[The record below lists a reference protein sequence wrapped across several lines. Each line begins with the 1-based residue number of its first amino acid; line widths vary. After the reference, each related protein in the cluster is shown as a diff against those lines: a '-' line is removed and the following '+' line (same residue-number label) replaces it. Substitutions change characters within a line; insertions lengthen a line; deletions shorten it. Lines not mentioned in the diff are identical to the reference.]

1 MPLTDMRVLLAHARE
16 HGYAAGYFEAWN
28 LESLL
33 AVQDAAESTGSPA
46 IIGFNGK
53 FLGNRARRVR
63 ESIHLYGAMGRSVAE
78 QSSVPMS
85 FILNEADDPELL
97 LDGLRAGFNVIMHDH
112 EGCSFEESVRINAG
126 LVAAAREAGAS
137 VEAEIGELPAGAGN
151 GTVSSGGRQTDP
163 GEAARFVE
171 RTGVDALAV
180 AVGNV
185 HVLEGGKARLDMEL
199 IRRLGRRL
207 SVPLVLHGGTG
218 IDEADLQEAIRLG
231 ICKINVGT
239 LLRRTFVNAL
249 KDYLAAH
256 DTDRLDPGEMT
267 STGGKLDMLAEA
279 RARVASEV
287 ARLMKSFGSAGKA
300 AGFR

>member
-1 MPLTDMRVLLAHARE
+1 MPLTDMRELLAHARE
-16 HGYAAGYFEAWN
+16 HRYAAGYFEAWN

-33 AVQDAAESTGSPA
+33 AVKDAAESTGSPV

-53 FLGNRARRVR
+53 FLGNKARRVK
-63 ESIHLYGAMGRSVAE
+63 ESIHVYGAMGRSVAG
-78 QSSVPMS
+78 QSRVPMA

-126 LVAAAREAGAS
+126 LVAAAREAGAR
-137 VEAEIGELPAGAGN
+137 VEAEIGELPSGAGN
-151 GTVSSGGRQTDP
+151 GMVTSGGRQTDP
-163 GEAARFVE
+163 EEAARFVE

-185 HVLEGGKARLDMEL
+185 HVLEGGKARLDMGL
-199 IRRLGRRL
+199 IRRLGSRL

-218 IDEADLQEAIRLG
+218 IDETDLQEAIRLG

-256 DTDRLDPGEMT
+256 DTDRLDPGEVT
-267 STGGKLDMLAEA
+267 STGGRLDMLAEA